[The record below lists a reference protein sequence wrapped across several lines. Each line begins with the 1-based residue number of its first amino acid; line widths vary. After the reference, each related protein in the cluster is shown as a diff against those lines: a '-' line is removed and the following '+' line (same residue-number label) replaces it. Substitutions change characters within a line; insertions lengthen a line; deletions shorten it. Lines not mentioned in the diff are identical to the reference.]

1 MLSPSASVLSFLQ
14 KVPFEFKNISV
25 GMKIKIFNCCLF
37 YCLIVH
43 IYSIG
48 SELLAKGAL
57 ANLKISS
64 QGMKIKFLLF
74 ACLFGSTNFQSQVLA
89 KGVWFSMLAS

>member
-48 SELLAKGAL
+48 SELLAKGGL
-57 ANLKISS
+57 AKLKILS
-64 QGMKIKFLLF
+64 QGMKITFF
-74 ACLFGSTNFQSQVLA
+74 VFCLSFWEYQTQVLA
-89 KGVWFSMLAS
+89 KGAWFSMLAS